1 MIIGVPTEIKNNEF
15 RVGLTPAAAHDYVAA
30 GHTVYI
36 QKNAGA
42 GSSFPDSEY
51 KAVGCQILETS
62 DEVWAI
68 AEMIIKVKEPIAEE
82 YDKIREGQILYTY
95 LHLAP
100 DFPQTEALLKAKCVG
115 IAYETVELPN
125 GFLPLL
131 APMSEV
137 AGRMASQVAAFY
149 LQKTNGGRGVLMGGV
164 AGVLPAKVLVLG
176 AGNVGSCA
184 AQVAVGMGA
193 DVTIVDIN
201 LARLKAIDEM
211 WGSKIKTLYSSTGN
225 IMEILGDCD
234 IVVGAVLVPG
244 ARAPKI
250 ITKDMIKIMKPGS
263 VLVDVA
269 IDQGGCIETS
279 HITTHADPV
288 YYVDDVLHYGVANMP
303 GAVPNTST
311 RALNNA
317 TLRYGLQIAN
327 KGWVQACKDDAALA
341 KGVNVVNGEVVYEDV
356 AKAHGM
362 SYTPLEKYLV

>member
-1 MIIGVPTEIKNNEF
+1 MIIGVPTEIKNNES
-15 RVGLTPAAAHDYVAA
+15 RVGLTPAAAHDYIAA

-36 QKNAGA
+36 QEGAGL
-42 GSSFPDSEY
+42 GSSFPDAEY
-51 KAVGCQILETS
+51 EAVGCQILATAE
-62 DEVWAI
+62 EVWAI
-68 AEMIIKVKEPIAEE
+68 ADMIIKVKEPIAPE
-82 YDKIREGQILYTY
+82 YDLIREDQILYTY

-100 DFPQTEALLKAKCVG
+100 DLPQTEALIKSKCVG

-125 GFLPLL
+125 GALPLL

-137 AGRMASQVAAFY
+137 AGRMAAQVAAFY
-149 LQKTNGGRGVLMGGV
+149 LQKTSGGRGVLMGGV
-164 AGVLPAKVLVLG
+164 AGVLPAKVMVLG

-225 IMEILGDCD
+225 IMEILSECD
-234 IVVGAVLVPG
+234 IVIGAVLVPG
-244 ARAPKI
+244 ARAPRL
-250 ITKDMIKIMKPGS
+250 ITKEMIKVMKPGS
-263 VLVDVA
+263 VIVDVA
-269 IDQGGCIETS
+269 IDQGGCIETT
-279 HITTHADPV
+279 HITTHDDPV
-288 YYVDDVLHYGVANMP
+288 YYVDEVLHYGVANMP

-327 KGWVQACKDDAALA
+327 KGWKQACKDDAALA
-341 KGVNVVNGEVVYEDV
+341 KGVNVVRGDIVYKDV
-356 AKAHGM
+356 ADAHGM
-362 SYTPLEKYLV
+362 DYVPLENYLV

>member
-1 MIIGVPTEIKNNEF
+1 MIIGVPTEIKNNEY

-36 QKNAGA
+36 QKDAGA
-42 GSSFPDSEY
+42 GSSFPDSDYE
-51 KAVGCQILETS
+51 AVGCHILETS
-62 DEVWAI
+62 DEVWSI

-100 DFPQTEALLKAKCVG
+100 DLPQTEALLKAKCVG

-201 LARLKAIDEM
+201 LARLKTIDEM

-225 IMEILGDCD
+225 IMEILADCD
-234 IVVGAVLVPG
+234 IVIGAVLVPG

-250 ITKDMIKIMKPGS
+250 ITKEMIKVMKPGS

-317 TLRYGLQIAN
+317 TLRYGLHIAN
-327 KGWVQACKDDAALA
+327 KGWVQACKDDANLA
-341 KGVNVVNGEVVYEDV
+341 KGVNVVNGEIVYKDV
-356 AKAHGM
+356 AEAHGM
-362 SYTPLEKYLV
+362 EYTPLEQYLV